1 MNSAPSSHKSVA
13 PGAQSSGG
21 VVAGGREAPR
31 LIALDLDG
39 TLLDSQKRITPRT
52 LAALEA
58 AAARGIH
65 IVPTTGRFFDGM
77 PACVRDLP
85 FVRYAVTINGAAVF
99 DRAKDT
105 VIAGEEIPIST
116 TFAILDVFAR
126 HDVIYNCYM
135 DNAGWIP
142 DAVFGKVDHY
152 IPDFY
157 HAIIRSVITPVANFR
172 EWLTARGHSVQ
183 KLIAFSHEPDVLEAV
198 RRDLEASITGIRTTY
213 SNSMMLEVNAEGAH
227 KGRALA
233 LLAAHLGF
241 GMEHVM
247 AFGDGLNDLTMVRDA
262 GVGVAMANAEP
273 EVLAAAKVVTA
284 SNDEDGV
291 ALAIERMLTENR

>member
-1 MNSAPSSHKSVA
+1 MNIS
-13 PGAQSSGG
+13 
-21 VVAGGREAPR
+21 

-77 PACVRDLP
+77 PKCVLDLP

-99 DRAKDT
+99 DSVDKAVVAKEELALDKALAT
-105 VIAGEEIPIST
+105 IA
-116 TFAILDVFAR
+116 VFER
-126 HDVIYNCYM
+126 FDVIYDCYQ
-135 DNAGWIP
+135 DNWGWITESMIAKADEYTP
-142 DAVFGKVDHY
+142 NA
-152 IPDFY
+152 FY
-157 HAIIRSVITPVANFR
+157 AQMMREIRTPVPELKEYLRTKGAP
-172 EWLTARGHSVQ
+172 VQ
-183 KLIAFSHEPDVLEAV
+183 KVLSYA
-198 RRDLEASITGIRTTY
+198 RDPSVYETMIPMLKAEVPNIFVTM
-213 SNSMMLEVNAEGAH
+213 SNPKMVEVNSERCH
-227 KGRALA
+227 KGRALE

-241 GMEHVM
+241 GMERVM

-262 GVGVAMANAEP
+262 GVGVAMANAVP
-273 EVLAAAKVVTA
+273 EVLAAAKIVTA

-291 ALAIERMLTENR
+291 ALAIEQMLSA